1 MEVWPWARLVMLVA
15 ASVLTFYVLLDNN
28 IAMTSWEWE
37 TGDGIKILSYKHT
50 PTCRKIKGVGF
61 EKDYCLYETKADNTE
76 HILGLDNDFFGS
88 DDDEVVDY
96 TPTSGVFECKDVVSH
111 GNVFLGNPGNP
122 VNPISGIDDVCCD
135 RMSDAHKRMIAGAS
149 FVAAGFI
156 ASLLAFVKA
165 VQPYS
170 AYACVVFVA
179 VATGLLGSALGLSDT
194 NGAMTCNDSW
204 SEFLRFNF
212 TETGDDDFDFMM
224 KIFGYGT
231 SEEKREE
238 GFWILLSAVVVLGT
252 LLLAEI
258 VLLGFNRFQAT
269 SNSNIGATLHT
280 KLGELIF

>member
-1 MEVWPWARLVMLVA
+1 M
-15 ASVLTFYVLLDNN
+15 LTFYVLLDNN
-28 IAMTSWEWE
+28 IAMTSWEWK
-37 TGDGIKILSYKHT
+37 TGEGIEILSYKHT

-76 HILGLDNDFFGS
+76 HILGVTFGS
-88 DDDEVVDY
+88 SEDYDDDEEAEEAVDSS
-96 TPTSGVFECKDVVSH
+96 PTSGVFACKDVVSH
-111 GNVFLGNPGNP
+111 GNLLKDINPMKD
-122 VNPISGIDDVCCD
+122 IDDVCCD

-179 VATGLLGSALGLSDT
+179 VATGLLGSALALSDT

-204 SEFLRFNF
+204 SEFLRLNF
-212 TETGDDDFDFMM
+212 TYTDDDVYSIMVN
-224 KIFGYGT
+224 FGYGT

-258 VLLGFNRFQAT
+258 VMLGFNRFQAT
-269 SNSNIGATLHT
+269 SNNNIGATLHT